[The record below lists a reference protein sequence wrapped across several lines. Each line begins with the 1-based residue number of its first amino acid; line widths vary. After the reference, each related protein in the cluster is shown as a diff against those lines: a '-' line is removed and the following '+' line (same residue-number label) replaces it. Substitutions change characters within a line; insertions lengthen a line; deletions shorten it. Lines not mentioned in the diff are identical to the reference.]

1 MNKFQKVINQI
12 ELFIKKYYKN
22 QMLKGG
28 ILFLGLLLLSYLAV
42 TGLEYIGHFGSGV
55 RFGLLIG
62 FIGINVFL
70 LIRFLVIPLLKLNKL
85 GKHLSLMDASDMI
98 GSIFPDVG
106 DKLKNTLQLNSD
118 KAAAD
123 ANLELVNASIEQR
136 SGNLSVVPFS
146 AGIDL
151 TENRQYLK
159 YLIPI
164 VLLFVLVAVISPNW
178 FFDGSKRVIN
188 FSTEYVEPA
197 PFDFLLESNTEA
209 IEGESYILK
218 IKLKGDEIPNEVKVY
233 TNNGNYNLKQT
244 SSVTFEHEFVNLNKE
259 LSFYCVANG
268 FESKNFE
275 VDMLHKP
282 VIDDLSL
289 SVVYPKHTGRAPEEF
304 QNTGEVNIPEGAIIE
319 WNIGATNM
327 SEMEVVFS
335 DTTLRLNT
343 SISNRYKFKKQ
354 FFESTDY
361 LLALSSEDIKNAD
374 SILYKIGVVKDEY
387 PSISINEEIDSSNSM
402 RRFIEGRI
410 TDDYGFRGLSVRVTV
425 TGKDTSYQVSKR
437 IGLRTKASNQ
447 LFSFVMDVSQYGLR
461 PGDKL
466 DYIFTVTDNDE
477 LNGYKS
483 MSSSRKFYAVPEFD
497 ELENQLGEKDDK
509 LKDDMDE
516 ATKDA
521 KELREEIK
529 EVKSEMVN
537 KPNLDWKDKQSLEN
551 LMEMQKN
558 LDEKIKDLQKDFEE
572 NKAEKENFLETSEEL
587 KQKQE
592 ELQKLMEELMDDEL
606 KELFEELQKLMD
618 EMNKDE
624 LVENLEEMEQNAED
638 MEEELDR
645 TLELFKNMELDQ
657 KLENLEEQLNELA
670 EEQDALKEQSEKKE
684 LSEEELSKEQEKL
697 NKKFDEIQKDIDEIE
712 EKNEELESPREMD
725 FNEEMEEQVDSE
737 MQESKESLDKGKQ
750 KQSEKSQGKAAD
762 MMKQM
767 AEDVAAMK
775 QAGQE
780 QQAKEDMDALRF
792 LLENLINLSYSQ
804 EELMNLYGE
813 VRTNDPYYLQLN
825 RDQLEISKSTVIVND
840 SLVALSKRVGELS
853 FMINE
858 ELNELS
864 YNLDKSLFYSEE
876 RKTSPL
882 MQHQQY
888 SMTSYN
894 DLALMLSEVLDQ
906 MQQQMKN
913 QKPGAG
919 SCDNP
924 GGAGEGKSG
933 KSGKPMSMEEMKDAL
948 SKQIGKMKGGK
959 KPGGKDGKGEK
970 GEGNG
975 QSPGGMGGQIPQL
988 SSKEI
993 AKMAAEQGR
1002 LREGLKELKQ
1012 ELNKDG
1018 SGAGNGLDKLI
1029 NDLDKLQTD
1038 LINGNIGTDFV
1049 KRQEDIYTRL
1059 LESDKAMR
1067 ERGFSEAREAKEGK
1081 NEEDGNLK
1089 EFTEYN
1095 KKKDAEIEFLR
1106 SLPVGLQVYYKGL
1119 VNEYFNSVNN

>member
-55 RFGLLIG
+55 RLALLIG

-70 LIRFLVIPLLKLNKL
+70 LIRFLIVPLLKLNKL
-85 GKHLSLMDASDMI
+85 GKHLTLMDASDMI
-98 GSIFPDVG
+98 GKIFPDVG
-106 DKLKNTLQLNSD
+106 DKLKNTLQLNND
-118 KAAAD
+118 KAAET
-123 ANLELVNASIEQR
+123 NLELVNASIEQR

-146 AGIDL
+146 TGIDL

-159 YLIPI
+159 YLLPVI
-164 VLLFVLVAVISPNW
+164 LLFVLIAVISPNW
-178 FFDGSKRVIN
+178 FFDGSKRVLN

-197 PFDFLLESNTEA
+197 PFDFLLESESEA
-209 IEGESYILK
+209 IEGENYTLK
-218 IKLKGDEIPNEVKVY
+218 IKLKGVEIPNEVKVY

-244 SSVTFEHEFVNLNKE
+244 SNVTFEHEFVNLSKE

-268 FESKNFE
+268 FESEKFE

-289 SVVYPKHTGRAPEEF
+289 SVVYPKHTGRSPEEF
-304 QNTGEVNIPEGAIIE
+304 QNTGELNVPEGSIIE

-327 SEMEVVFS
+327 SEMDVVFS
-335 DTTLRLNT
+335 DTTITLNI

-354 FFESTDY
+354 FFESTHS
-361 LLALSSEDIKNAD
+361 LLALSSEDIQYAD
-374 SILYKIGVVKDEY
+374 SIFYKIGVVKDEY
-387 PSISINEEIDSSNSM
+387 PSISINEEVDSTNSM
-402 RRFIEGRI
+402 KRFIEGRI
-410 TDDYGFRGLSVRVTV
+410 SDDYGFRGLGVRVTV
-425 TGKDTSYQVSKR
+425 TGKDTSYSVSKP
-437 IGLRTKASNQ
+437 IGLRTNATNQ
-447 LFSFVMDVSQYGLR
+447 LFSFVMDVSQYGLK

-483 MSSSRKFYAVPEFD
+483 MSSSRKFYAVPELD

-516 ATKDA
+516 AAKAA

-529 EVKSEMVN
+529 EIKSELVN

-551 LMEMQKN
+551 LMEMQKQ
-558 LDEKIKDLQKDFEE
+558 LDEKIKDMQKDFEE
-572 NKAEKENFLETSEEL
+572 NKTEKENFLENSEEL
-587 KQKQE
+587 KKKQE
-592 ELQKLMEELMDDEL
+592 ELQKLMEELMDEEL
-606 KELFEELQKLMD
+606 MELFEELQKLMD
-618 EMNKDE
+618 EMNKE
-624 LVENLEEMEQNAED
+624 GLVENLEEMEQNAEV

-657 KLENLEEQLNELA
+657 KLENLEEQLKELA
-670 EEQDALKEQSEKKE
+670 EEQEDLKEKSENKE
-684 LSEEELSKEQEKL
+684 MSEEELSKEQEKL
-697 NKKFDEIQKDIDEIE
+697 NEKFDEIQKDIDEIE
-712 EKNEELESPREMD
+712 EKNEELESPREMV
-725 FNEEMEEQVDSE
+725 FNEEMEEQIDSE
-737 MQESKESLDKGKQ
+737 MQDSKESLDNGKQ
-750 KQSEKSQGKAAD
+750 KQSEKSQGKAAE

-767 AEDVAAMK
+767 ADDVAAMK

-804 EELMNLYGE
+804 EELMNTYGK
-813 VRTNDPYYLQLN
+813 VRTDDPYYLEIN
-825 RDQLEISKSTVIVND
+825 REQLEIGKSTVIVND
-840 SLVALSKRVGELS
+840 SLIALSKRVVELS
-853 FMINE
+853 SMINE

-864 YNLDKSLFYSEE
+864 YNLDKSMVFSEE
-876 RKTSPL
+876 RKTGDL

-894 DLALMLSEVLDQ
+894 NLALMLSEVLDQ
-906 MQQQMKN
+906 MQQQQKDA
-913 QKPGAG
+913 KPGAG

-924 GGAGEGKSG
+924 GGSGGGKG
-933 KSGKPMSMEEMKDAL
+933 NKPMTMEEMKKAL
-948 SKQIGKMKGGK
+948 SEQIGKMKGGK
-959 KPGGKDGKGEK
+959 KPGGEEGKGEK
-970 GEGNG
+970 GEGKG
-975 QSPGGMGGQIPQL
+975 ETPGGTGGQIPRL

-1012 ELNKDG
+1012 QLNKDG

-1029 NDLDKLQTD
+1029 DELDKLQTD
-1038 LINGNIGTDFV
+1038 LINGNIGSDFV

-1059 LESDKAMR
+1059 LESEKAMR
-1067 ERGFSEAREAKEGK
+1067 ERGFSEEREAKEGK
-1081 NEEDGNLK
+1081 NDEDGNLK

>member
-55 RFGLLIG
+55 RLGLLIC
-62 FIGINVFL
+62 FIGMNVFL
-70 LIRFLVIPLLKLNKL
+70 LIRFLIVPLLKLNKL
-85 GKHLSLMDASDMI
+85 GKHLSLIDASDMI
-98 GSIFPDVG
+98 GKIFPDVG

-118 KAAAD
+118 KSAEV
-123 ANLELVNASIEQR
+123 NLELVNASIEQR

-146 AGIDL
+146 TGIDL

-188 FSTEYVEPA
+188 FATEYVEPA
-197 PFDFLLESNTEA
+197 PFDFLLESDEEA
-209 IEGESYILK
+209 IEGENYTLK
-218 IKLKGDEIPNEVKVY
+218 IKLKGDEIPSEVKVY

-244 SSVTFEHEFVNLNKE
+244 SNVTFEHEFVNLSKE

-268 FESKNFE
+268 FESKDFE
-275 VDMLHKP
+275 VEMLHKP

-289 SVVYPKHTGRAPEEF
+289 SVVYPKHTGRAPEDF
-304 QNTGEVNIPEGAIIE
+304 QNTGELNIPEGSIIE

-335 DTTLRLNT
+335 DTTLVLNT
-343 SISNRYKFKKQ
+343 LISNRYRFKKQ

-361 LLALSSEDIKNAD
+361 LLALSSDDIQHAD
-374 SILYKIGVVKDEY
+374 SIFYKIGVVKDEY
-387 PSISINEEIDSSNSM
+387 PSISIQEEVDSTNSM

-410 TDDYGFRGLSVRVTV
+410 SDDYGFRGLNLRVTV
-425 TGKDTSYQVSKR
+425 TGKDTTYSVSKR
-437 IGLRTKASNQ
+437 ISLRTDASNQ
-447 LFSFVMDVSQYGLR
+447 LFSFMMDVSQYDLK

-466 DYIFTVTDNDE
+466 DYVFTVTDNDE
-477 LNGYKS
+477 LNGFKS
-483 MSSSRKFYAVPEFD
+483 RSSSRKFYEVPEFD
-497 ELENQLGEKDDK
+497 ELENQIGEKDDQ
-509 LKDDMDE
+509 LKDKMDE

-521 KELREEIK
+521 KELRDEIK

-551 LMEMQKN
+551 LMEMQKKLEN
-558 LDEKIKDLQKDFEE
+558 NIKDIQKDFEE
-572 NKAEKENFLETSEEL
+572 NKEEKENFLENSEEL

-606 KELFEELQKLMD
+606 KELFEELQKLME

-657 KLENLEEQLNELA
+657 KLENLEEQLKALA
-670 EEQDALKEQSEKKE
+670 EEQEALKEKSENKE
-684 LSEEELSKEQEKL
+684 MSEEELAKEQEKL
-697 NKKFDEIQKDIDEIE
+697 NEKFDEIRKDMDEIE
-712 EKNEELESPREMD
+712 EKNQELESPRDMD
-725 FNEEMEEQVDSE
+725 FDEEMEEEIDSE
-737 MQESKESLDKGKQ
+737 MQDSKESLDSGKQ

-775 QAGQE
+775 QAAAE
-780 QQAKEDMDALRF
+780 EQAKEDMDALRF
-792 LLENLINLSYSQ
+792 LLENLINLSYTQ
-804 EELMNLYGE
+804 EDLMDTYGN
-813 VRTNDPYYLQLN
+813 VRTDDPYYLQLN

-840 SLVALSKRVGELS
+840 SLVALSKRVSELS

-864 YNLDKSLFYSEE
+864 YNLDKSLLFSEE
-876 RKTSPL
+876 RKTGRL

-894 DLALMLSEVLDQ
+894 NLALMLSEVLDQ

-913 QKPGAG
+913 QKPGSG

-924 GGAGEGKSG
+924 GGSGKGKSG
-933 KSGKPMSMEEMKDAL
+933 KQMSMEEMKQAL
-948 SKQIGKMKGGK
+948 SEQIAKMKGGK
-959 KPGGKDGKGEK
+959 KPGGEEGKGEQGEGK
-970 GEGNG
+970 GET
-975 QSPGGMGGQIPQL
+975 PGGTSGGIPQL

-1002 LREGLKELKQ
+1002 LREGLKQLKQ

-1029 NDLDKLQTD
+1029 EDLDKLQTD
-1038 LINGNIGTDFV
+1038 LINGNVGSDFV

-1059 LESDKAMR
+1059 LESEKAMR
-1067 ERGFSEAREAKEGK
+1067 ERGYSEEREAKEGK
-1081 NEEDGNLK
+1081 NDKDGNLK